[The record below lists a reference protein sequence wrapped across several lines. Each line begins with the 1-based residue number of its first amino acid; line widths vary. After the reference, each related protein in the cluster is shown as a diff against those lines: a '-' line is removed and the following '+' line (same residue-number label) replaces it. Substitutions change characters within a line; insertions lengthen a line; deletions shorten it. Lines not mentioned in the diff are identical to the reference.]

1 MCWLQ
6 AVCLHLNPAAQ
17 QVSEPVAVLLLTYA
31 VAAFVSAG
39 TLQVSCWASCFH
51 DAAADWEHDYVAE
64 LPSAC
69 TAVGS
74 PGGWVPASTPA
85 ADSFHLVFAANAGLP
100 AYASWLPSLQQLCQ
114 LAAEQQQ
121 HSSGAEATDGSCH
134 VTSRLKRSGT
144 PVIFSDYCEEAACMS
159 DQVVQHM
166 LGRSFNLACCLNP
179 FRDPVP
185 ATSHGTH
192 LPACSNAFL
201 FGWV

>member
-1 MCWLQ
+1 M
-6 AVCLHLNPAAQ
+6 
-17 QVSEPVAVLLLTYA
+17 AVLLHV

-51 DAAADWEHDYVAE
+51 DAVADWEHDCGAE
-64 LPSAC
+64 LSPAC
-69 TAVGS
+69 TVVAS
-74 PGGWVPASTPA
+74 PGGWFPASTPA
-85 ADSFHLVFAANAGLP
+85 AGSFHLVFGANAGLP

-114 LAAEQQQ
+114 LAPAQQQ
-121 HSSGAEATDGSCH
+121 HSSDFVVTDGSCRVPSH
-134 VTSRLKRSGT
+134 LNRSGT
-144 PVIFSDYCEEAACMS
+144 PVVFSDYCEEAACMS

-166 LGRSFNLACCLNP
+166 LGRSFDLACCLNP